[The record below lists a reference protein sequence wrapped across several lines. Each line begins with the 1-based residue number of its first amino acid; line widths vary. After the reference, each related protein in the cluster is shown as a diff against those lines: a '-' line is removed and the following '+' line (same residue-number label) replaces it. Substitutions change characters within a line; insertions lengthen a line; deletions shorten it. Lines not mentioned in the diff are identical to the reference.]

1 MIKRNKN
8 FEKLILS
15 LGMLVC
21 FSSCELL
28 QNSLSSVQEEKL
40 AAETG
45 VASLNGKVWYY
56 NGIAGEDISDYVK
69 PGSLKN
75 SAQSLRINF
84 SKAVALDNLSG
95 SMKLSYRASDGFMI
109 EKLLTDLS
117 GSFAEDAKSFN
128 LDMDEIVKLLDG
140 ETIADGTA
148 NVALKL
154 SGFICAEGEQ
164 AGRPLPAI
172 EENISIKPFF
182 NTKTVNFSTCW
193 YEHGKSVI
201 NFPVNGDFTLVGSE
215 SIYTVGD
222 GTNTFKISADGS
234 NLMFTPKNDI
244 KNVITEYD
252 FPVYGIL
259 PATSGDEFV
268 QTIKVKLVEDAII
281 IDGLQDSNYTVDRA
295 SVFEDEEN
303 DQNCFDHTEQ
313 SWTSQMGDIKKMYVV
328 NDNKN
333 LYIGLSGEF
342 NVNWND
348 SITLMICK
356 AGSSNDA
363 TATAYQPAETTSYW
377 KGRPDVYIYHKPG
390 FENSGNG
397 LFGVLT
403 GSSKTNITEN
413 CDVSPKGWTTETNG
427 SFVEYSIPL
436 SKVGYAKGDSLQIIA
451 ALSLN
456 WDEGC
461 GVCDVLPS
469 AAVRSEKDGRTKV
482 QFTFE
487 NAAEFKIQ

>member
-69 PGSLKN
+69 PGSVKN

-172 EENISIKPFF
+172 EENISIK
-182 NTKTVNFSTCW
+182 
-193 YEHGKSVI
+193 
-201 NFPVNGDFTLVGSE
+201 
-215 SIYTVGD
+215 
-222 GTNTFKISADGS
+222 
-234 NLMFTPKNDI
+234 
-244 KNVITEYD
+244 
-252 FPVYGIL
+252 
-259 PATSGDEFV
+259 
-268 QTIKVKLVEDAII
+268 Q
-281 IDGLQDSNYTVDRA
+281 
-295 SVFEDEEN
+295 
-303 DQNCFDHTEQ
+303 
-313 SWTSQMGDIKKMYVV
+313 
-328 NDNKN
+328 
-333 LYIGLSGEF
+333 
-342 NVNWND
+342 
-348 SITLMICK
+348 
-356 AGSSNDA
+356 
-363 TATAYQPAETTSYW
+363 
-377 KGRPDVYIYHKPG
+377 
-390 FENSGNG
+390 
-397 LFGVLT
+397 
-403 GSSKTNITEN
+403 
-413 CDVSPKGWTTETNG
+413 
-427 SFVEYSIPL
+427 
-436 SKVGYAKGDSLQIIA
+436 
-451 ALSLN
+451 
-456 WDEGC
+456 
-461 GVCDVLPS
+461 
-469 AAVRSEKDGRTKV
+469 
-482 QFTFE
+482 
-487 NAAEFKIQ
+487 